1 MHPGRACT
9 CWGLRSV
16 FACVFACV
24 CVCVCVCVHAPRVC
38 PVRVQVGLHCEN
50 GIFGALFALLLW
62 EVTTL
67 TRHTLIA
74 LATLRACT
82 CACVYHAAGHLP

>member
-1 MHPGRACT
+1 M
-9 CWGLRSV
+9 
-16 FACVFACV
+16 FAWVR
-24 CVCVCVCVHAPRVC
+24 VCVCVHAARVC
-38 PVRVQVGLHCEN
+38 PARVQVGLHCEN